1 MKIIKKQQ
9 KFGANRTGFL
19 CVLNIRTNRTI
30 RLTCLDMLTLINS
43 DIRKYV
49 YRS

>member
-1 MKIIKKQQ
+1 MKIIKKHQ

-19 CVLNIRTNRTI
+19 CVLYIRTNRTV
-30 RLTCLDMLTLINS
+30 RFTYLNMLSLNNS